1 MEEGKTDFC
10 FHCSL
15 LFQGLHCDF
24 ACLMFH
30 YLVNR
35 PSEERVREIIVN
47 AVEIEQVSL
56 AVTASWAV
64 QDHLCAKINK
74 LTSNFWDSVFDTL
87 LRPGSLMH
95 YTILFLNGDNKN
107 QRLSDSVVK
116 QLGEAEAGSWF
127 PP

>member
-1 MEEGKTDFC
+1 MCSREKLC
-10 FHCSL
+10 CCCSL

-56 AVTASWAV
+56 ARTISRAAQQEVYV
-64 QDHLCAKINK
+64 QK
-74 LTSNFWDSVFDTL
+74 
-87 LRPGSLMH
+87 
-95 YTILFLNGDNKN
+95 
-107 QRLSDSVVK
+107 
-116 QLGEAEAGSWF
+116 
-127 PP
+127 